1 MNDMVREDIEKTTQK
16 GKHSMSEKIVR
27 AEYRAYLKENI
38 SGQELK
44 EQIEMYYKIASSK
57 KEGSDL
63 LTAAMFQYERNV
75 FLYIELIEVDEK
87 KVATFAEELFP
98 DLNNLFEIVPGFFE
112 KRCWVYMTPVFW
124 FDTPENLQQWKRIQ
138 KAGEQCGRIA
148 ILYHEKLLS
157 YVCHHQSIVNEGL
170 LKGDRYQFIS
180 FHENVLFSYY
190 EEPRDREIVNV
201 KKMEGDSKEIA
212 LWEQVN
218 PESHFYHF
226 PEAEGAN
233 FLKIPSLFTIG

>member
-1 MNDMVREDIEKTTQK
+1 
-16 GKHSMSEKIVR
+16 MSEKIVR

-44 EQIEMYYKIASSK
+44 EQMEMYYKIASSK
-57 KEGSDL
+57 KEEGDL

-75 FLYIELIEVDEK
+75 FLYIELIGVDEK

-98 DLNNLFEIVPGFFE
+98 DLHNLFEIVPGFFE

-124 FDTPENLQQWKRIQ
+124 FDTPENLQQWKRMQ
-138 KAGEQCGRIA
+138 KVREQCGRIA

-180 FHENVLFSYY
+180 LHENVLFSYY

-201 KKMEGDSKEIA
+201 KKMEGDSKEIT

-226 PEAEGAN
+226 PEADGAN

>member
-1 MNDMVREDIEKTTQK
+1 
-16 GKHSMSEKIVR
+16 MSEKILR
-27 AEYRAYLKENI
+27 AQYRTFLKENI
-38 SGQELK
+38 SDRELR
-44 EQIEMYYKIASSK
+44 EQTEMYHKIASSK
-57 KEGSDL
+57 KEVGDL
-63 LTAAMFQYERNV
+63 LTAAMFQYEKNV
-75 FLYIELIEVDEK
+75 FLYIEFIGADEK
-87 KVATFAEELFP
+87 KVPTLAEELFP
-98 DLNNLFEIVPGFFE
+98 DFHHLFETVPGFYE

-124 FDTPENLQQWKRIQ
+124 FDTPESLQQWKRAQ
-138 KAGEQCGRIA
+138 KAEEQCGRIA

-201 KKMEGDSKEIA
+201 KNTEGDSGEIV
-212 LWEQVN
+212 LWEQAD

-226 PEAEGAN
+226 PEADGAN
-233 FLKIPSLFTIG
+233 FLKIPSLFTVG